1 MGEQLEGDH
10 DERIVNLAYDKIE
23 KVLMDFSID
32 LGAAKEGAMDPS
44 RPMKIN
50 GAPVPIPD
58 MPKDAFSLKYVE
70 KSGLDVT
77 ELVKYSAS
85 GENNKIEVF
94 YRGGGDGS
102 GGKFGSLLSKKTSTV
117 GTLKLSLKIFV
128 PGKEVVAPVVAAQK
142 TKFCMF
148 CQRNIADD
156 SVCCG
161 YCCQRQ
167 PSGGVA
173 GQLKKCVNCSVM
185 LPPSARYC
193 KSCGREQPK

>member
-50 GAPVPIPD
+50 GAAVLIPD

-70 KSGLDVT
+70 KLGIDVT
-77 ELVKYSAS
+77 GLVKYSAT

-94 YRGGGDGS
+94 YRGGGGS
-102 GGKFGSLLSKKTSTV
+102 GGKFGSFGGKKTSAV

-128 PGKEVVAPVVAAQK
+128 PMEKTAAAPVIAAQK

-148 CQRNIADD
+148 CQRNIPDD
-156 SVCCG
+156 SVCCP

-185 LPPSARYC
+185 LPSSARYC
-193 KSCGREQPK
+193 KACGREQPR